1 MDMTHNKY
9 GIIKE
14 NYKTVGGLTMLAE
27 GKMKMKLRY
36 IQHWPRHRDKLVS
49 RDLHINLNMKI
60 LKLTLQ
66 NGKTREIPSF
76 LGKLGQNENFE
87 INAIK
92 WQDPSYPELSR
103 QARTQLVFE
112 N

>member
-1 MDMTHNKY
+1 M
-9 GIIKE
+9 
-14 NYKTVGGLTMLAE
+14 
-27 GKMKMKLRY
+27 
-36 IQHWPRHRDKLVS
+36 S

-87 INAIK
+87 INTIK
-92 WQDPSYPELSR
+92 WQDPSYPRAFPASPDIAGFRELNKKNADPR
-103 QARTQLVFE
+103 AGK
-112 N
+112 

>member
-1 MDMTHNKY
+1 MFMSVLDIDTA
-9 GIIKE
+9 IPE
-14 NYKTVGGLTMLAE
+14 L
-27 GKMKMKLRY
+27 
-36 IQHWPRHRDKLVS
+36 S
-49 RDLHINLNMKI
+49 RDLQINLNMKI

-92 WQDPSYPELSR
+92 WQDPSYPGKLGQSWFSR
-103 QARTQLVFE
+103 IKQKNAEPRAGE
-112 N
+112 